1 MKIKV
6 FGHRGCAGLEPENTI
21 RAFKRA
27 IDLGVD
33 LIEFDVRMTRDKKL
47 VVIHDEK
54 LDRTTNGIGFVKDFN
69 FAEIRK
75 FDAGKGE
82 KIPSLEETINFLKN
96 KKPIIVIEIK
106 EPETTEKILE
116 IIKKEKLEDKVLIVS
131 FWLDALKK
139 LKKIDPKIKTGVL
152 FGKKVKNMISLIKEI
167 KADGLGLEYHSID
180 KEIVKDCH
188 KENFKINA
196 WTVNEFEDIRKM
208 IKLGVDTISS
218 NYPNRVL
225 EILKKKKGRLYF

>member
-208 IKLGVDTISS
+208 IKLGVDIISS

-225 EILKKKKGRLYF
+225 AILKKKKGRLYF

>member
-208 IKLGVDTISS
+208 IKLGVDIISS